1 MNIISASFRLLAN
14 APWNPSSSSFTQCRK
29 IVQKHS
35 DSTMS
40 VKNDAW
46 EALLAG
52 AVRRKIPMPVWL
64 HPVQQRHQK
73 IFLDQLESVSKWA
86 YTVEEYVSQDPPQ

>member
-1 MNIISASFRLLAN
+1 MHHETPLLPPLPN
-14 APWNPSSSSFTQCRK
+14 AGKLFKSTQ
-29 IVQKHS
+29 

-40 VKNDAW
+40 TKNDAW

-52 AVRRKIPMPVWL
+52 AVRIKIPMPVWL